1 MENLIWG
8 LIIFI
13 GPVVVMGIL
22 SLFFEIDIEE

>member
-13 GPVVVMGIL
+13 GPALIMGIL